1 MTDAPALQMRGIVK
15 AFPGV
20 VALDHVDFD
29 CFAGEVHAICGENGA
44 GKSTL
49 MKILGGSYRPD
60 AGEIR
65 IRDRPMRFTHPVEAR
80 AAGISVIHQELS
92 LLPHRSV
99 AENIFMGREPSRRG
113 FLDRQ
118 QMHQRTAALLAQL
131 GTSTDPDQRVG
142 TLSIASQQRVEIA
155 KALLFEAQVV
165 VMDEPT
171 AALGE
176 RDTQFLL
183 QLVRNLRKDGVAI
196 VYISHRMPE
205 VMAIAD
211 RVTVLKDGRKIWTRP
226 QASAEVSAIVTA
238 MVGRDLKDFYPKPPL
253 VEPKESLFSIE
264 NGENAQLHGIDLHLR
279 VGEILGVAG
288 LEDSGKT
295 ALAQAIIGDVPLK
308 VGSMT
313 LRGKPETILSP
324 RRAVAHG
331 MGYVPADRKGEGLLL
346 RQSVRDNALLSL
358 RAMAACFSRPN
369 RGALAYSKIDDEL
382 CSMDVRAADFGQ
394 PVGALSGGNQQKTII
409 CRWLAQASDMLVF
422 VEPTRGI
429 DIAAKAAIYETM
441 RRFVDAGRAIIVISS
456 DLPELIGISD
466 RIVVMHRGRI
476 AGELPRGSSEE
487 AVVALSLGLGMRE
500 RQDAVV

>member
-1 MTDAPALQMRGIVK
+1 MTGAPVLRMTGIVK

-49 MKILGGSYRPD
+49 MRILGGSYRPD

-65 IRDRPMRFTHPVEAR
+65 IRDQPMRFTHPAEAR

-99 AENIFMGREPSRRG
+99 AENIFVGREPSRRG
-113 FLDRQ
+113 FLDRR
-118 QMHQRTAALLAQL
+118 QMRQRTAAILVQL
-131 GTSTDPDQRVG
+131 GASIDPDQRVA
-142 TLSIASQQRVEIA
+142 TLSIASQQLVEIA
-155 KALLFEAQVV
+155 KALLLEARVV

-171 AALGE
+171 AALDE
-176 RDTQFLL
+176 RDTRSLM
-183 QLVRNLRKDGVAI
+183 QLVRNLRRDGVAI

-226 QASAEVSAIVTA
+226 QASADVSAIVRA
-238 MVGRDLKDFYPKPPL
+238 MVGRDLKHFYPKPPRA
-253 VEPKESLFSIE
+253 EPQESLFSIE
-264 NGENAQLHGIDLHLR
+264 KGENAQLHGIDLHLR

-288 LEDSGKT
+288 LEDSGKA
-295 ALAQAIIGDVPLK
+295 ALAQAIVGDVPLK
-308 VGSMT
+308 AGSMM
-313 LRGKPETILSP
+313 LRGRPGTILSP
-324 RRAVAHG
+324 RRAAAHG

-358 RAMAACFSRPN
+358 RAMATFFSRPD
-369 RGALAYSKIDDEL
+369 GGVLAYTKIDDRL
-382 CSMDVRAADFGQ
+382 RAMDVRAADFGQ

-409 CRWLAQASDMLVF
+409 CRWLAHASDMLVF

-441 RRFVDAGRAIIVISS
+441 RRFADSGRGILVISS

-466 RIVVMHRGRI
+466 RIIVMHRGAI

-500 RQDAVV
+500 RHDAVV

>member
-1 MTDAPALQMRGIVK
+1 MK
-15 AFPGV
+15 AFRGV
-20 VALDHVDFD
+20 VALDQVDFD

-49 MKILGGSYRPD
+49 MKILGGGYRPD

-65 IRDRPMRFTHPVEAR
+65 ISDQPVRFTHPVEAQ

-118 QMHQRTAALLAQL
+118 QMRQRTATLLAQL
-131 GTSTDPDQRVG
+131 GTRIDPDQRVA
-142 TLSIASQQRVEIA
+142 TLSIASQQLVEIA
-155 KALLFEAQVV
+155 KALLLDARVV

-171 AALGE
+171 AALDE
-176 RDTQFLL
+176 RDSRSLL
-183 QLVRNLRKDGVAI
+183 QLVQNLRKDGVAI

-211 RVTVLKDGRKIWTRP
+211 RVTVLKDGCKIWTRP
-226 QASAEVSAIVTA
+226 QASADVNSIVTA
-238 MVGRDLKDFYPKPPL
+238 MVGRDLKHFYPKPPV
-253 VEPKESLFSIE
+253 VEPRESLFSIE

-288 LEDSGKT
+288 LEDSGKA
-295 ALAQAIIGDVPLK
+295 ALAQAIVGDVPLK
-308 VGSMT
+308 TGSMK
-313 LRGKPETILSP
+313 LRGKPVTILSP
-324 RRAVAHG
+324 RRAAAHG
-331 MGYVPADRKGEGLLL
+331 MGYVPADRKGEGLML

-358 RAMAACFSRPN
+358 HAMAASLSRPD
-369 RGALAYSKIDDEL
+369 RGALAYRKIDDGL
-382 CSMDVRAADFGQ
+382 RAMDVRAANFGQ

-409 CRWLAQASDMLVF
+409 SRWLAQASDMLVF

-441 RRFVDAGRAIIVISS
+441 RQFVDSGRGIVVISS
-456 DLPELIGISD
+456 DLPEIIGLSD
-466 RIVVMHRGRI
+466 RIVVMHRGAI
-476 AGELPRGSSEE
+476 AGELPRGSSEA
-487 AVVALSLGLGMRE
+487 AVVALSLGLGMHE
-500 RQDAVV
+500 RQDAAA